1 MLVLYERVDP
11 RSDPSSD
18 PSSDPGS
25 DPSSDPGSDPD
36 FILSLSRCPL
46 NLSILLCRKS
56 EKNKTKQNK
65 TESNHDSEK
74 NDWYLTSRFQM
85 IENISH
91 APRAVI
97 KLELNKS

>member
-1 MLVLYERVDP
+1 MFDKA
-11 RSDPSSD
+11 
-18 PSSDPGS
+18 
-25 DPSSDPGSDPD
+25 
-36 FILSLSRCPL
+36 CPL

-56 EKNKTKQNK
+56 EKTKQNK

-85 IENISH
+85 IENISR